1 LFLRNKYFLYR
12 SGTED
17 FCSFTIW
24 ECTIDRRLIDSFHIS
39 SQIKSSRVGNMVS
52 SSQSNNNQAELDLGQ
67 SSTMDIST
75 TPLLVEKKAS
85 KVRFADK
92 VQSRII
98 LSRKAYTADEAKHS
112 WLSPDNKAKMTEKS
126 YKTVDRMEAGK
137 RPRQNSTFRG
147 LETLSAQGADNLAQT
162 VEAIVDAVMDEQDRQ
177 WKENADDWDRLAQI
191 YKTVSKESKDLAL
204 KRGKSDAREAKK
216 AYRSMETDNT
226 DLDSS
231 LSSAETF
238 QTPKSIMKSGYRK
251 ITVASTLI
259 HQLQA
264 LHVR

>member
-1 LFLRNKYFLYR
+1 
-12 SGTED
+12 
-17 FCSFTIW
+17 
-24 ECTIDRRLIDSFHIS
+24 
-39 SQIKSSRVGNMVS
+39 MVF
-52 SSQSNNNQAELDLGQ
+52 SSQSNNNQAELDVGQ
-67 SSTMDIST
+67 SSPMDIST
-75 TPLLVEKKAS
+75 TPLLEEKKAS

-147 LETLSAQGADNLAQT
+147 LEAYSVQGGDNLAQT
-162 VEAIVDAVMDEQDRQ
+162 VEETIDAVMDEQARQ
-177 WKENADDWDRLAQI
+177 WKEGADDWDRLARI
-191 YKTVSKESKDLAL
+191 YKKASKESKDLAL
-204 KRGKSDAREAKK
+204 KRAKSDAREAQK
-216 AYRSMETDNT
+216 ACRSMETGNT

-231 LSSAETF
+231 LSSVENCQA
-238 QTPKSIMKSGYRK
+238 PKSIMKSGYSK
-251 ITVASTLI
+251 ITVASTLV

-264 LHVR
+264 LQVR